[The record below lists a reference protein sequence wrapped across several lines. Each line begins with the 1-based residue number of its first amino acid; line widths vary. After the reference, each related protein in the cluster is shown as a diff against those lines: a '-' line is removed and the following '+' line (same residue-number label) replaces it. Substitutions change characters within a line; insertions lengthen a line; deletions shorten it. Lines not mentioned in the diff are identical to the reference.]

1 MSVESR
7 YAVRSVTRNARRTAL
22 SIVGIGI
29 GVALALFMES
39 VNRGRDELFARVG
52 ATSGAGHV
60 RVVPAGWRARRD
72 VRMRLADPDGALAA
86 ARALPGV
93 EAAAPRARAQALLA
107 SAWPASRAARLEPS
121 KALRS

>member
-1 MSVESR
+1 MSVEAR

-72 VRMRLADPDGALAA
+72 VRMRLADPAGDLAA
-86 ARALPGV
+86 ARALPGAT
-93 EAAAPRARAQALLA
+93 AAAPRARTQAL
-107 SAWPASRAARLEPS
+107 
-121 KALRS
+121 